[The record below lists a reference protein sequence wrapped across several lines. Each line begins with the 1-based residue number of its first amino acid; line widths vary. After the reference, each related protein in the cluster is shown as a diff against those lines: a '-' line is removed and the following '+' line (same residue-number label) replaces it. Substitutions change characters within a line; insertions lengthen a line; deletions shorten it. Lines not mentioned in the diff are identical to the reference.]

1 MNPHNIRLVALDMD
15 GTLLHEDKHISRRT
29 LQTVQKLADA
39 GIRVVPATGR
49 GLDGLRGTILQVSPI
64 YHAICSNGAAIQDP
78 ASGAVLEETP
88 IPIPEAIRL
97 LEYYRERPLFFYLH
111 TSQGPIRPEGWK
123 ESGLAARFPYLRFDT
138 STVPDLIQWLRGTDA
153 SLWKIGVFPHSDQAF
168 REMLR
173 EGSPLP
179 SMKLMRTG
187 ECNIEIN
194 SVHASKGNALKSL
207 CARLDIP
214 MSSVLAIGDNQNDIE
229 MLRFAGVSVAM
240 GNAQEDVKSA
250 ARFVTGSNEEDGAAE
265 FLERYFWG

>member
-1 MNPHNIRLVALDMD
+1 
-15 GTLLHEDKHISRRT
+15 
-29 LQTVQKLADA
+29 
-39 GIRVVPATGR
+39 
-49 GLDGLRGTILQVSPI
+49 
-64 YHAICSNGAAIQDP
+64 
-78 ASGAVLEETP
+78 
-88 IPIPEAIRL
+88 
-97 LEYYRERPLFFYLH
+97 
-111 TSQGPIRPEGWK
+111 
-123 ESGLAARFPYLRFDT
+123 
-138 STVPDLIQWLRGTDA
+138 
-153 SLWKIGVFPHSDQAF
+153 
-168 REMLR
+168 MLR

-240 GNAQEDVKSA
+240 GNAKEDVKSA

-265 FLERYFWG
+265 FLERYFCG